1 MRDQASERN
10 ASGRPWHYL
19 APWYLAY
26 GILGL
31 ITSGMLPF
39 LMPLMVAS
47 TTGRPGLVAYVIGA
61 YNIGLLAAPLLG
73 KLAQSYQLF
82 RPVFFGG
89 FIALTLGLGVATQ
102 TTAFTSWIPLAL
114 LCGVGAGAVATV
126 APLFVIGFAPKDE
139 WDARIGWLQSF
150 SGGGQLAGLLI
161 AGLIAQG
168 QLADGFWVAA
178 GLAAVAI
185 VVGHFGLPSGSRR
198 HGMRLPPLPWR
209 QLMSGFQSGPP
220 VGGLLHHSHNLQG
233 EAWRSLP
240 KALGGAFGRFLVAWA
255 VIHFGAAP
263 FFAYYPLIMNDIYDV
278 PPATTAVLYA
288 LAVTVGIGLFV
299 LTGRAA
305 QQYGARFVFRCG
317 LAVRIAGFGVL
328 AALALIL
335 PPSGPAAAMVGFILV
350 VLAWPVLSVSGTS
363 LAARMAPPIGEGAA
377 MGLLAA
383 SGAIA
388 TLSGTILTGP
398 LVETV
403 GYRVLPPI
411 AIIALLSAAA
421 LMREHRTISD
431 PAGGDTLHGAGADP
445 AEVPDPVPGSS
456 PAGLSDSA
464 LKPGK

>member
-1 MRDQASERN
+1 MAKRVSEERASR
-10 ASGRPWHYL
+10 RPWHYL

-47 TTGRPGLVAYVIGA
+47 TTSRPGLVAYVIGA
-61 YNIGLLAAPLLG
+61 YNIGLLTAPLLG
-73 KLAQSYQLF
+73 KLAQSYHLF

-89 FIALTLGLGVATQ
+89 FIALTLGLGAATQ
-102 TTAFTSWIPLAL
+102 TSAFISWVPLAL

-161 AGLIAQG
+161 AGLITQG
-168 QLADGFWVAA
+168 QLANGFWVAA
-178 GLAAVAI
+178 GLSAVAI
-185 VVGHFGLPSGSRR
+185 VIGHFGLPSQSRR
-198 HGMRLPPLPWR
+198 RGMRLPPLPWR

-220 VGGLLHHSHNLQG
+220 VGGLLQHSHNLQG
-233 EAWRSLP
+233 EAWKSLP
-240 KALGGAFGRFLVAWA
+240 KSLGGVFGRFLLAWA
-255 VIHFGAAP
+255 VIHFGVAP

-299 LTGRAA
+299 LAGRAA
-305 QQYGARFVFRCG
+305 QQYGAPLVFRLG
-317 LAVRIAGFGVL
+317 LAVRIAGFGIL
-328 AALALIL
+328 AALALIP
-335 PPSGPAAAMVGFILV
+335 PPSEASVAMFGFIVV

-388 TLSGTILTGP
+388 TLLGTVLTGP

-403 GYRVLPPI
+403 GYGVIPPI
-411 AIIALLSAAA
+411 AIIALLGAAV
-421 LMREHRTISD
+421 LMGRPRVISEA
-431 PAGGDTLHGAGADP
+431 AGGAT
-445 AEVPDPVPGSS
+445 GST
-456 PAGLSDSA
+456 DS
-464 LKPGK
+464 GVQ

>member
-1 MRDQASERN
+1 
-10 ASGRPWHYL
+10 
-19 APWYLAY
+19 
-26 GILGL
+26 
-31 ITSGMLPF
+31 MLPF

-102 TTAFTSWIPLAL
+102 TSAFTSWIPLAL

-150 SGGGQLAGLLI
+150 SGGGQLVGLLI

-185 VVGHFGLPSGSRR
+185 IVGHFGLPSGSRR

-240 KALGGAFGRFLVAWA
+240 KALSGAFGRFLLAWA

-278 PPATTAVLYA
+278 PPRDNGCALCSDGDCRHRAVRAGRTRGTTIRGSARLSGRPCGADSRVR
-288 LAVTVGIGLFV
+288 GIG
-299 LTGRAA
+299 G
-305 QQYGARFVFRCG
+305 
-317 LAVRIAGFGVL
+317 
-328 AALALIL
+328 
-335 PPSGPAAAMVGFILV
+335 SGPD
-350 VLAWPVLSVSGTS
+350 LAPEWTGCGHGWFHISG
-363 LAARMAPPIGEGAA
+363 ARMAG
-377 MGLLAA
+377 
-383 SGAIA
+383 SQ
-388 TLSGTILTGP
+388 
-398 LVETV
+398 
-403 GYRVLPPI
+403 RF
-411 AIIALLSAAA
+411 
-421 LMREHRTISD
+421 RHRTRGENGTADRGRRRHGSV
-431 PAGGDTLHGAGADP
+431 GG
-445 AEVPDPVPGSS
+445 
-456 PAGLSDSA
+456 
-464 LKPGK
+464 